1 MASRLRTRY
10 SYSFRERPFCR
21 MPRKGSLFVPD
32 RRHLQFYDHAAERL
46 DRAGRAHP
54 AVTDEG
60 DGLALPLIE
69 RAVESVL
76 EDRCG
81 TVIVLCDYC
90 HEGVELADT
99 FAPPLGLGLREDA
112 PGGHRRRRLV

>member
-60 DGLALPLIE
+60 VGLALPLIE

-76 EDRCG
+76 EDRCR
-81 TVIVLCDYC
+81 TVIVLSDDRY
-90 HEGVELADT
+90 EGIELANT
-99 FAPPLGLGLREDA
+99 LAPGRGCGLRENTA
-112 PGGHRRRRLV
+112 SGHR